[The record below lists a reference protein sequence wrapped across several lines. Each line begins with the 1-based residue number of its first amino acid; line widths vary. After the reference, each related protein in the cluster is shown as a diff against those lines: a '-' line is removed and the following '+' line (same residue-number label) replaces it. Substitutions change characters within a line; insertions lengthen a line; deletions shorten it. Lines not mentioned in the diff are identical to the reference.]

1 MEIDPDQSSLKGQ
14 GHRTLAAI
22 VFSDVV
28 NYSGRMSRDEE
39 YTLKLVRR
47 DLNQM
52 TRFCEKFEGKVLKF
66 TGDGLLMYFNS
77 AVQAVTCAL
86 EIQKAFAQ
94 RATELSAEE
103 VLQHRIGIH
112 LGDVFVSP
120 TDVVG
125 DGVNIA
131 ARLQSEAEP
140 GGICLSQIVYDVVK
154 KRLELQATYLGPREL
169 KHIQEAIPIYQIV
182 LAAQSKS
189 ATPLAQSAKLAANL
203 EHDRSLKTV
212 RSLKSGIL
220 NEAAQKSLERLL
232 AEYIGPIAPVLVQQT
247 LQQVATPQEGITR
260 LSLRLPQSDQEAFRE
275 RAERILNQA
284 KEEAVFSQSG
294 NSLPQSLSPVE
305 GNAEEKIA
313 PDVMQRCEYELMRA
327 IGPIAPMIVQRTLS
341 QDPDISLSQLIE
353 ALAKHLPTADR
364 AEAFRQNL
372 QDLL

>member
-1 MEIDPDQSSLKGQ
+1 MEFDPDQSSLK

-28 NYSGRMSRDEE
+28 NYSGRVSRDEE

-47 DLNQM
+47 DLDQM

-66 TGDGLLMYFNS
+66 TGDGLLMYFTS

-189 ATPLAQSAKLAANL
+189 ASPLAPGANLAVHL
-203 EHDRSLKTV
+203 EHDRALETV
-212 RSLKSGIL
+212 RPLKSRIL
-220 NEAAQKSLERLL
+220 NESAQKSLERLL

-247 LQQVATPQEGITR
+247 LQQVATPPEVLNR
-260 LSLRLPQSDQEAFRE
+260 LTARLPQSEQETFRE

-284 KEEAVFSQSG
+284 KEEAVFAQSG
-294 NSLPQSLSPVE
+294 NPPLRPLSPVTE
-305 GNAEEKIA
+305 NAEGKIA
-313 PDVMQRCEYELMRA
+313 PDVMRRCEYELTRA
-327 IGPIAPMIVQRTLS
+327 IGPIAQMIVQRTLS
-341 QDPDISLSQLIE
+341 QHPDISLPQLIE
-353 ALAKHLPTADR
+353 SLAKHLPTADR
-364 AEAFRQNL
+364 AEVFRQNL